1 MQHLLAFK
9 AYFRGPTNTLG
20 ARVVLKSEH
29 VRGLRSVLP
38 YDYAIGSVLDQ
49 AVGELKSAGF
59 TPLYVVEMRDHYLIL
74 IDPRD
79 EGLSDRPQ

>member
-49 AVGELKSAGF
+49 AEQELRTAGF
-59 TPLYVVEMRDHYLIL
+59 NPIGVVEEKDHYLLL
-74 IDPRD
+74 IDPREEVYSID
-79 EGLSDRPQ
+79 Q